1 MVILCEPV
9 SDSPEFIGQIKNECM
24 ELKEQDVR
32 ELFANDKF
40 ETLFEELQGESELGS
55 KLKIWV
61 FRAKADLKKPEPK
74 KL

>member
-1 MVILCEPV
+1 
-9 SDSPEFIGQIKNECM
+9 M